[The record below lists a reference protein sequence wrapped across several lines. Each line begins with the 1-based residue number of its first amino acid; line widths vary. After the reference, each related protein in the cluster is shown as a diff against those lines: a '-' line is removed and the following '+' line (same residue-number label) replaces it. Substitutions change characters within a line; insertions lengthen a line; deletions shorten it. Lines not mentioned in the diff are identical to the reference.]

1 MKINGIATTSIIKVN
16 GLAFSTMKKM
26 AGVTLPTSSP
36 FPSTLSI
43 LNADA
48 STWSA
53 GTPTS
58 WTDFNGHVGTLM
70 NGTTYDSSNGGNMM
84 FDGTDDYIT
93 FPDEPA
99 LDSQTITMESW
110 VYLNSTLTQNAFVFE
125 KGAVNTQYS
134 NFFYSDGNFYFRTM
148 GLSNQDLSIAS
159 SSYMT
164 ANAWYHI
171 TCTYGAGTKNVYI
184 NGSLAGQ
191 VTGVTG
197 TIPTNAT
204 GLFLGCYYNYGPIDF
219 LLNGRIAISR
229 AYDIELT
236 STQVLENFNA
246 EKTRFGY

>member
-1 MKINGIATTSIIKVN
+1 MKINGIDTTSIIKVN

-36 FPSTLSI
+36 LPSTLSI

-48 STWSA
+48 SSYNPLL
-53 GTPTS
+53 PTS
-58 WTDFNGHVGTLM
+58 WIDFNGHVGTLM
-70 NGTTYDSSNGGNMM
+70 NGTTYNSSNGGNMM

-110 VYLNSTLTQNAFVFE
+110 VYLNTLTQNGFVFE

-134 NFFYSDGNFYFRTM
+134 NFFYYADTFYFRTQ
-148 GLSNQDLSIAS
+148 GLSNVDLSFTTSAYI
-159 SSYMT
+159 T
-164 ANAWYHI
+164 ANNWYHI
-171 TCTYGAGTKNVYI
+171 TCTYGAGTKTIYV
-184 NGSLAGQ
+184 NGVQ
-191 VTGVTG
+191 VAQATGVTG
-197 TIPTNAT
+197 TIPTNPT

>member
-1 MKINGIATTSIIKVN
+1 MKINGIETTSIIKVN

-36 FPSTLSI
+36 LPSTLSI

-48 STWSA
+48 STWKPIA
-53 GTPTS
+53 PTK
-58 WTDFNGHVGTLM
+58 WADFNGHIGTLV
-70 NGTTYDSSNGGNMM
+70 NGTTYNSSNGGNMT
-84 FDGTDDYIT
+84 FDGTDDYVM

-110 VYLNSTLTQNAFVFE
+110 FWLEGTTAQEAFLFE
-125 KGAVNTQYS
+125 KGNVNSQYS
-134 NFFYSDGNFYFRTM
+134 NFFYYLDTFYFRTQ
-148 GLSNQDLSIAS
+148 GLSNVDLTFTT
-159 SSYMT
+159 SSYVT

-171 TCTYGAGTKNVYI
+171 ACTYGDGTKTIYV
-184 NGSLAGQ
+184 NGVQAAQ

-197 TIPTNAT
+197 KMPSNDT
-204 GLFLGCYYNYGPIDF
+204 GLFLGAYYNYGGIDYT
-219 LLNGRIAISR
+219 LNGKIAISR

-236 STQVLENFNA
+236 QTQVLENFNA